1 MGIETVDKMTDHQ
14 IAAKTRQYFA
24 KSWRFSD
31 KNYFMK
37 TLNETDNLPQ
47 KTKPESSQSMDSS
60 ASLISI
66 AQSDVDEV
74 LHLFETAL
82 EGLS

>member
-1 MGIETVDKMTDHQ
+1 
-14 IAAKTRQYFA
+14 
-24 KSWRFSD
+24 
-31 KNYFMK
+31 MK
-37 TLNETDNLPQ
+37 TLNKTDNLPQ

-74 LHLFETAL
+74 LHLFEL
-82 EGLS
+82 R